1 MLTLLLLTLV
11 HVVCCL
17 SHVKCY
23 SWVHTIIFCILVTI
37 LGWPMILTQYM
48 LPRTESY
55 LFSSLFSF
63 YEMQRVYL
71 WLLISLSSS
80 QPPAYQVTRWAIH
93 SSSCWILS
101 VTTWCSILSVTYH
114 FILYILVTILGWP
127 MILTQYMLSRTES
140 YFFFF
145 FVFLLWDTASVP
157 MTSDFPQL

>member
-1 MLTLLLLTLV
+1 MEDIQSQRTQLPKWFGLEAWVLMCDLDIIDLFLLYCYWHLFMLFV
-11 HVVCCL
+11 FCCL

-23 SWVHTIIFCILVTI
+23 SWVHTNILCILVTI

-48 LPRTESY
+48 LPLTESF

-80 QPPAYQVTRWAIH
+80 QPPAYQVTGWAIH

-101 VTTWCSILSVTYH
+101 VTTWCPILSDTHHVIFY
-114 FILYILVTILGWP
+114 FSVFDILR
-127 MILTQYMLSRTES
+127 LSIG
-140 YFFFF
+140 
-145 FVFLLWDTASVP
+145 D
-157 MTSDFPQL
+157 

>member
-23 SWVHTIIFCILVTI
+23 SWVHTIILCILVTI

-80 QPPAYQVTRWAIH
+80 QPPAYQVTGWAIH
-93 SSSCWILS
+93 SSSCWIFS
-101 VTTWCSILSVTYH
+101 VTTWCPILWDAYH
-114 FILYILVTILGWP
+114 FILHFSVFNILRLN
-127 MILTQYMLSRTES
+127 MR
-140 YFFFF
+140 
-145 FVFLLWDTASVP
+145 D
-157 MTSDFPQL
+157 

>member
-1 MLTLLLLTLV
+1 MILILLTYYILTLVLLTLV

-23 SWVHTIIFCILVTI
+23 SWVHTIILCILVTI

-80 QPPAYQVTRWAIH
+80 QPPAYQVTGWAIH

-101 VTTWCSILSVTYH
+101 VTTWCPILSDTYH
-114 FILYILVTILGWP
+114 FILYFSVFDILR
-127 MILTQYMLSRTES
+127 LSIG
-140 YFFFF
+140 
-145 FVFLLWDTASVP
+145 D
-157 MTSDFPQL
+157 